1 LYCIID
7 ILFTSRPNTF
17 WQQFHSMSSRN
28 KFVTLIHGFQML
40 ILLIS
45 AEVLARKKFV
55 LKVMQS

>member
-1 LYCIID
+1 
-7 ILFTSRPNTF
+7 
-17 WQQFHSMSSRN
+17 MSSRN